1 MSSIVKRPQGQTMT
15 EKILSRASGQRVHAG
30 DFGWAK
36 VHVVSLIDSVHFYDF
51 DFFDRNGVAL
61 WDPTRILF
69 SFDHLMYP
77 QFGLG
82 VAKLQ
87 MLRDWC
93 ARHGVPKEN
102 IFDLGR
108 HGISHQTPLEHGWVL
123 PGTVYIGADTQAATL
138 GAFNTFALA
147 TLGETAYVMAT
158 GDTWFLAPKAVR
170 VHLTGRLPKGVLGK
184 DIYMRLMQDLGG
196 KLEGRVIEFSGP
208 GISSMP
214 LDVRMAVAN
223 GTPHIGALTMVFP
236 VDQQAL
242 DYLAGRARESF
253 EPVCADEDAQYEA
266 VYTYDLA
273 DFQPLISGP
282 DDPTRIGPLTK
293 AVGVKVDAGY
303 IGSCSSGR
311 LEDLAL
317 AAKVLEGKTVAPDV
331 RLVVTPIST
340 EVMKQA
346 ADAGYISTFLAAGA
360 TVTSPGCGACF
371 YGNQSP
377 IHLEE
382 GQTCI
387 TGSVENWPGRMGS
400 NKAHIY
406 LGNAAVVA
414 ASAIEGRIADPA
426 KYLA

>member
-1 MSSIVKRPQGQTMT
+1 MGQTMT
-15 EKILSRASGQRVHAG
+15 EKILSRASGKTVKAG

-36 VHVVSLIDSVHFYDF
+36 VHVVSLIDSIHFYDF
-51 DFFDRNGVAL
+51 EFFDRNGVEV
-61 WDPTRILF
+61 WDPNRILF

-82 VAKLQ
+82 VAKLKII
-87 MLRDWC
+87 RDWC
-93 ARHGVPKEN
+93 ERHHVPKEN

-108 HGISHQTPLEHGWVL
+108 HGISHQTPAEDGWVL

-158 GDTWFLAPKAVR
+158 GDTWFLAPKCVR
-170 VHLTGRLPKGVLGK
+170 VNLTGELPRGVLGK
-184 DIYMRLMQDLGG
+184 DIYMRLMKDLGG

-208 GISSMP
+208 GIATMP

-236 VDQQAL
+236 ADRIVL
-242 DYLAGRARESF
+242 DYLEGRAREPF
-253 EPVCADEDAQYEA
+253 EPVEADADAQYEA
-266 VYTYDLA
+266 VYEYDLST
-273 DFQPLISGP
+273 FEPLISGP
-282 DDPTRIGPLTK
+282 DDPTRIGPLNGAAGT
-293 AVGVKVDAGY
+293 KVDAGY

-317 AAKVLEGKTVAPDV
+317 AAKVLKGRKVDPSV

-340 EVMKQA
+340 EVMKLA
-346 ADAGYISTFLAAGA
+346 ADAGYLSTFLEAGA

-377 IHLEE
+377 IHLED

-414 ASAIEGRIADPA
+414 ASAVEGRIADPA
-426 KYLA
+426 KYLR